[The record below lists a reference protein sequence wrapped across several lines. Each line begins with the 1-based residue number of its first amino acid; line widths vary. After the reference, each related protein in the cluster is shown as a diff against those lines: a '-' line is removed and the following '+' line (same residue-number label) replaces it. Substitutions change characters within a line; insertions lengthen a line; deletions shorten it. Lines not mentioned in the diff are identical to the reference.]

1 MKIEKIEKDWYNK
14 LLNRRELELTLTYQS
29 STPKREEVRKF
40 ISEQFD
46 TPIEIVIVEEIKSI
60 FGSQKARIHAHIYDN
75 VEYAKRFER
84 KHVLKK
90 HALIS
95 MESEKVGKTS

>member
-14 LLNRRELELTLTYQS
+14 LLNRRELELIISYES

-40 ISEQFD
+40 LSDQFD
-46 TPIEIVIVEEIKSI
+46 VSIDRIIVEEIQSI
-60 FGSQKARIHAHIYDN
+60 FGSQKARIHAHLYDD
-75 VEYAKRFER
+75 VEYARKFVR

-90 HALIS
+90 HGLILAEGGKS
-95 MESEKVGKTS
+95 GKTS